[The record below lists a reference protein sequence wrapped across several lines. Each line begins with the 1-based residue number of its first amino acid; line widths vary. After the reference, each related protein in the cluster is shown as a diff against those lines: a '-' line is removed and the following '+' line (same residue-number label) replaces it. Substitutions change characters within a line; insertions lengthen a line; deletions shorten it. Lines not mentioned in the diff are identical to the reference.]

1 MNLRLA
7 LCWGL
12 LWAAPALG
20 GCSNTGLGS
29 TSGADICE
37 AGQRRCSGNE
47 VQTCDANGAFVSTT
61 TCGAAQSCDTTLGCI
76 DCSPGTSVCANNNLE
91 VHSCSDTGQIGPL
104 TSMCSFGQTCQNG
117 ACVDSCEV
125 AASEFVYVVDVNNNF
140 LSFEPRIDTDPKA
153 LKVIGKL
160 NCSTSGATPFS
171 MAVDRKARAWV
182 LYNDGNIYFVS
193 PKDASCTPSGYT
205 ASQMG
210 FTRFGMGFVSDA
222 AGSRSETLYVGS
234 NGIGGTNGLAKIDPT
249 TLKLAKFADF
259 PAGVTASPEM
269 TGTGASE
276 LFGYFPSSAV
286 DQHLIVRINK
296 TSGAFDTTY
305 KLAPL
310 PGQPNDWAFAHWG
323 GRYYQ
328 FVTSNGK
335 NQIRRFNPATQT
347 NDIVQDSTAYP
358 IVGAGVSTCAP
369 LILG

>member
-29 TSGADICE
+29 TGGADICE
-37 AGQRRCSGNE
+37 AGKRRCSGNE
-47 VQTCDANGAFVSTT
+47 VQTCDANGAFVPTT
-61 TCGAAQSCDTTLGCI
+61 SCGLAQSCDATLGCI

-91 VHSCSDTGQIGPL
+91 VHSCTDTGQIGPL

-117 ACVDSCEV
+117 SCVDSCEV
-125 AASEFVYVVDVNNNF
+125 AASEFVYVVDVDNNF
-140 LSFEPRIDTDPKA
+140 LSFEPRIDSDPKA

-160 NCSTSGATPFS
+160 NCTTSGATPFS

-222 AGSRSETLYVGS
+222 SGSRSETLYVGS
-234 NGIGGTNGLAKIDPT
+234 NGIGGTNGLAKIDPL
-249 TLKLAKFADF
+249 TLTLAKFADF

-269 TGTGASE
+269 SGTGASE
-276 LFGYFPSSAV
+276 LFGYFPSSTM

-296 TSGAFDTTY
+296 TSGAFDTTF

-310 PGQPNDWAFAHWG
+310 PAQPNAWAFAHWG

-335 NQIRRFNPATQT
+335 NQVRRFNPATQT
-347 NDIVQDSTAYP
+347 NDVVQDSTAYR